1 MYGINLNC
9 WSEYVEYFQ
18 LLILF
23 NILSNCLLNN
33 KCKKFSLCCS
43 FRCVKVLWNQEFMTT
58 HRHLELE
65 AQQTFEV
72 SGVAQIYTFWG
83 CALWDQCQSRLMY
96 SGSSLV
102 NLESQRTSEWV
113 LFHLKIDW
121 TFLYLCWVLPL
132 VWLVGGMHYVFLGL
146 IQFHFQPSF
155 FSFWEIRW
163 LYGNSLL
170 LSKSPSLFPVSH
182 FFKVLSVTQQHRK
195 VSMSDSVCLISLC

>member
-1 MYGINLNC
+1 MYEINLKC

-23 NILSNCLLNN
+23 NILRNCLLNN
-33 KCKKFSLCCS
+33 KCKNFSLCGS
-43 FRCVKVLWNQEFMTT
+43 FRYVKVFWNQEFTT
-58 HRHLELE
+58 ACRHLELE
-65 AQQTFEV
+65 TQQTFEV

-102 NLESQRTSEWV
+102 NLEESEDFRVGIV
-113 LFHLKIDW
+113 LFKGW
-121 TFLYLCWVLPL
+121 TFLYLCRVLPI
-132 VWLVGGMHYVFLGL
+132 VRLVGGMHYVFLGL
-146 IQFHFQPSF
+146 IQFHFQLLF

-163 LYGNSLL
+163 VYGNSLL
-170 LSKSPSLFPVSH
+170 LSKPPSLFPVSH

-195 VSMSDSVCLISLC
+195 VSVSDSVCLISPC